1 LRNALIPIATGI
13 GGILSIMF
21 AGSVLI
27 ERVFAI
33 PGIGMLSLDAIIT
46 RDYTVFMGVIALQSL
61 VYLAGRI
68 LSDFCYV
75 LIDPRINFAGE
86 A

>member
-1 LRNALIPIATGI
+1 
-13 GGILSIMF
+13 
-21 AGSVLI
+21 
-27 ERVFAI
+27 
-33 PGIGMLSLDAIIT
+33 
-46 RDYTVFMGVIALQSL
+46 MGVIALQSL